1 MAKHSRKNSKRF
13 SYKKK
18 TTNRNKTKKNS
29 KRKTKLRK
37 QRGGV
42 CFGNGV
48 GANSNDPNYSI
59 YNTRELSLFPYKPAN

>member
-1 MAKHSRKNSKRF
+1 MVKYSRNNLKRF

-37 QRGGV
+37 QRGGL

-48 GANSNDPNYSI
+48 GANSYEPNNSI
-59 YNTRELSLFPYKPAN
+59 YNTRELSLFPYKVAN